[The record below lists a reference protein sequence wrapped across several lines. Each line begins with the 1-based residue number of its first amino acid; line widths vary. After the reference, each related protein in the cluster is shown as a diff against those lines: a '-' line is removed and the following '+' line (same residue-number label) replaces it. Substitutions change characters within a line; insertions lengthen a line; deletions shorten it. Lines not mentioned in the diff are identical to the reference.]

1 MLSFRRAVAPITK
14 RFVNQP
20 HVRMM
25 SNSSTGGFY
34 RSFGNTLSFYNA
46 NKGVLN
52 FAAGALI
59 TLAGV
64 GILTSFNV
72 PVMPQLEPAADSVLR
87 AFEKDRDLEPFNKS
101 NMIDR
106 KELVDN
112 LLPILQPSESNSY
125 VVIVGEKGTGKTT
138 AVRQA
143 LAALERPRGAVYIN
157 CPVTADEFSVYLA
170 KLIGFHE
177 QLDISGGVKRKIES
191 TTKEEKNVDPKDEPL
206 ATFRK
211 LQQPL
216 IDAAATFKA
225 KYGRPMVLVIDSTD
239 LLAKQCPAFLGI
251 LQDFA
256 KNCADDGHLRIVFI
270 SSDGSALPLMMARS
284 SWSRAENPP
293 FEIGE
298 IPDDQAVEYLTKNGV
313 REDEAK
319 VAVANL
325 TGGLFSSLNGFATA
339 SLKGM
344 TYEQLAEQRDSA
356 LDSKLSDLET
366 SVNNALFR
374 HLVKHSSIKTNE
386 ARRVF
391 GMKKDQLEVLLKNNI
406 LAVHPNDTYTFHD
419 RHTATWFSREV
430 KKAAWWPG
438 W

>member
-1 MLSFRRAVAPITK
+1 
-14 RFVNQP
+14 
-20 HVRMM
+20 
-25 SNSSTGGFY
+25 
-34 RSFGNTLSFYNA
+34 
-46 NKGVLN
+46 
-52 FAAGALI
+52 
-59 TLAGV
+59 
-64 GILTSFNV
+64 
-72 PVMPQLEPAADSVLR
+72 
-87 AFEKDRDLEPFNKS
+87 
-101 NMIDR
+101 MIDR
-106 KELVDN
+106 KALVDN
-112 LLPILQPSESNSY
+112 LLPILQPSKSNSY

-143 LAALERPRGAVYIN
+143 LTALERPRGAVYID
-157 CPVTADEFSVYLA
+157 CPETADDFSVYLA
-170 KLIGFHE
+170 ELIGFRE

-211 LQQPL
+211 LLQPL

-225 KYGRPMVLVIDSTD
+225 KNGRPMVLVIDSTD

-284 SWSRAENPP
+284 SWSRADDPY
-293 FEIGE
+293 EIGE
-298 IPDDQAVEYLTKNGV
+298 ISDDLAVEYLTSNGV

-319 VAVANL
+319 LAVANL
-325 TGGLFSSLNGFATA
+325 TGGLFGALNKFVTS
-339 SLKGM
+339 SLKGK
-344 TYEQLAEQRDSA
+344 TYEQLMEQRDEALRKALLILKVPFHHVLFQRLVNKHSVGSAEA
-356 LDSKLSDLET
+356 LDLRMEQ
-366 SVNNALFR
+366 AL
-374 HLVKHSSIKTNE
+374 L
-386 ARRVF
+386 
-391 GMKKDQLEVLLKNNI
+391 DCLLKNNI
-406 LAVHPNDTYTFHD
+406 LAAHPNETYTFHD

>member
-1 MLSFRRAVAPITK
+1 MWSFHRAVAPITK

-25 SNSSTGGFY
+25 SNNSIGGFY
-34 RSFGNTLSFYNA
+34 RSFGNTSSFYNA

-52 FAAGALI
+52 VAAGALI
-59 TLAGV
+59 TLAGL
-64 GILTSFNV
+64 GILQSFNV

-87 AFEKDRDLEPFNKS
+87 AFEEDRGLEPFDKS
-101 NMIDR
+101 SMIDR
-106 KELVDN
+106 KALVDN
-112 LLPILQPSESNSY
+112 LLPILQPAESNSY
-125 VVIVGEKGTGKTT
+125 VVIFGEIGTGKTT

-143 LAALERPRGAVYIN
+143 LAALERPRDVVYID
-157 CPVTADEFSVYLA
+157 CPVTADDFPVYLA
-170 KLIGFHE
+170 ELIGA
-177 QLDISGGVKRKIES
+177 KRRIES
-191 TTKEEKNVDPKDEPL
+191 TTNEDEPL

-211 LQQPL
+211 LRQPL

-225 KYGRPMVLVIDSTD
+225 KNGRPMVLVIDSTD

-256 KNCADDGHLRIVFI
+256 KKCADGGHLRIVFI

-325 TGGLFSSLNGFATA
+325 TGGLIISLNNFASS

-344 TYEQLAEQRDSA
+344 TYEQCAEQQDRA
-356 LDSKLSDLET
+356 LRERLIDSKIPLRH
-366 SVNNALFR
+366 ALFQ
-374 HLVKHSSIKTNE
+374 HLAKHKS
-386 ARRVF
+386 V
-391 GMKKDQLEVLLKNNI
+391 G
-406 LAVHPNDTYTFHD
+406 
-419 RHTATWFSREV
+419 TAKLWN
-430 KKAAWWPG
+430 
-438 W
+438 